1 MTEKCQRSFHRKHV
15 EKTPEK
21 SNFFYPTSRV
31 FRASARGFRLC
42 TPFLSLRENP
52 TELNEWG
59 GYRVFI
65 IRVLLDDH
73 NLSNVEWATNQANTW
88 TEKVRGREGNN

>member
-1 MTEKCQRSFHRKHV
+1 MYTVSVLEG
-15 EKTPEK
+15 K
-21 SNFFYPTSRV
+21 SNGIERV
-31 FRASARGFRLC
+31 
-42 TPFLSLRENP
+42 
-52 TELNEWG
+52 G